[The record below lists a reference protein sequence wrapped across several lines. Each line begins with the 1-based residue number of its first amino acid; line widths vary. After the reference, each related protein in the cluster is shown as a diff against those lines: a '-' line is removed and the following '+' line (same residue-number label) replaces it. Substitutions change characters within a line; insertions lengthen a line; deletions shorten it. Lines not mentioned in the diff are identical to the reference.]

1 MAIVKMKLFRLIALE
16 QDRAAL
22 LSRLQRLGCV
32 EISESEGKL
41 SAPEWAG
48 LMRRETSSV
57 GEVKTQVSQVTHA
70 LEALRKYAPVKSGL
84 FTKRP
89 FMTEEEF
96 LDADAMGAA
105 LAISSTIGDS
115 LSAITRLNTQENRLS
130 GMKASLAPWS
140 ALPLPLNALS
150 TEQVTVTMGVCPAV
164 VSVDAVTS
172 ALGEAAPLSQ
182 LTLLRS
188 DKELHYLLLLCHNS
202 ELAEAEEVLKSFAFS
217 ANQFKELSGT
227 AAEEIARIQS
237 KLDEIAIQ
245 RKAEEET
252 IASFGDKRFALR
264 HCLDQLNQILSRESA
279 RDHLLT
285 DGTIIFLEGWAA
297 ETGRAKLEALL
308 GEFPCAYSLE
318 DPTTEQTPPT
328 LLENPKWMKPIN
340 MVTEMYSLPAYHG
353 GIDPNP
359 LIFGFYII
367 FFGFMFADIGYG
379 LILTLLCSII
389 TKKYRPKKTMGYM
402 FHLGIYL
409 GISATFFG
417 FLTGGFF
424 SNSLTVIADTF
435 FGKEFALPALF
446 DPLSDPMKVLMI
458 AICMGMVQLLVGQCI
473 HIYVCARDGA
483 LLDGILDVVPWWV
496 LFAGI
501 GIFAAMGTAA
511 GIWVGVVALVLTQ
524 GRHKKG
530 IFGKLFGGIASLYDV
545 TAWLSDIL
553 SYSRLMALMLAGT
566 VIGSVFNILGALPGN
581 ALVYA
586 LVFVIGHI
594 FNMGINIIGTY
605 VHAARLQYLEFFS
618 KFYKEGGIPFRPLAY
633 QTTYTAII
641 LEEET

>member
-22 LSRLQRLGCV
+22 LSHLQRLGCV
-32 EISESEGKL
+32 EVSEAEGKL

-57 GEVKTQVSQVTHA
+57 GEVKAKISQVTHA

-96 LDADAMGAA
+96 LDTDAMGAA
-105 LAISSTIGDS
+105 LQVSSTIGDS
-115 LSAITRLNTQENRLS
+115 LSAITRLNTKENRLS
-130 GMKASLAPWS
+130 GIKASLTPWS
-140 ALPLPLNALS
+140 ALSLPLNALS
-150 TEQVTVTMGVCPAV
+150 TEHVTIAMGVCPAV
-164 VSVDAVTS
+164 VSVEAATQ
-172 ALGEAAPLSQ
+172 ALHEAAPLSQ

-188 DKELHYLLLLCHNS
+188 DKELHYLLLFCHNS
-202 ELAEAEEVLKSFAFS
+202 ELSEAEAVMKSFAFS
-217 ANQFKELSGT
+217 ANQFKDLSGT
-227 AAEEIARIQS
+227 AAQEIAQIQTELEEITA
-237 KLDEIAIQ
+237 Q
-245 RKAEEET
+245 RKIEEET
-252 IASFGDKRFALR
+252 IASFGDQRSALR
-264 HCLDQLNQILSRESA
+264 HCLDQLNQLLARETA
-279 RDHLLT
+279 REHLLT
-285 DGTIIFLEGWAA
+285 DGTIVFLEGWAA
-297 ETGRAKLEALL
+297 DTGLAKLETLL
-308 GEFPCAYSLE
+308 GEFSCAYSLE
-318 DPTTEQTPPT
+318 DPTPEQTPPT
-328 LLENPKWMKPIN
+328 LLKNPKWMTPIN

-379 LILTLLCSII
+379 LVLALTCGLI
-389 TKKYRPKKTMGYM
+389 TKKFQPKRTLGYM
-402 FHLGIYL
+402 FRLGVYL
-409 GISATFFG
+409 GISAAFFG
-417 FLTGGFF
+417 VLTGGFF
-424 SNSLTVIADTF
+424 GDALEVIADTF

-446 DPLSDPMKVLMI
+446 NPLSDPMLVLMI
-458 AICMGMVQLLVGQCI
+458 ALCMGIVQLLFGQCV
-473 HIYVCARDGA
+473 HIYVCARDGS
-483 LLDGILDVVPWWV
+483 LLEGLLDVVPWWV

-501 GIFAAMGTAA
+501 GVFALMGTAA
-511 GIWVGVVALVLTQ
+511 GIWIGVAALVLTQ

-545 TAWLSDIL
+545 TSWLSDIL
-553 SYSRLMALMLAGT
+553 SYSRLMALMLAGS
-566 VIGSVFNILGALPGN
+566 VIGSVFNILGSLPGN
-581 ALVYA
+581 ILVYA

-605 VHAARLQYLEFFS
+605 VHAARLQYLEFFG

-633 QTTYTAII
+633 QTKYTDII